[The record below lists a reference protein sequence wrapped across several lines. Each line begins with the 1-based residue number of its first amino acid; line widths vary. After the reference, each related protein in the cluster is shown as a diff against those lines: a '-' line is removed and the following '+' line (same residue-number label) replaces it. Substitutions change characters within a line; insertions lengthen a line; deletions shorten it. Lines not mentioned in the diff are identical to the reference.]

1 MQYLSGF
8 IVVRCKGFEPLT
20 FWFVAKTGLFIKSYN
35 GGKMKNTFKKCARK
49 EIDRWGDTARE
60 ILIPK
65 NLSAWFGMYLP
76 AMPIIF
82 NFGR

>member
-1 MQYLSGF
+1 MQCLSGF

-49 EIDRWGDTARE
+49 EIDRC
-60 ILIPK
+60 
-65 NLSAWFGMYLP
+65 
-76 AMPIIF
+76 
-82 NFGR
+82 

>member
-1 MQYLSGF
+1 M
-8 IVVRCKGFEPLT
+8 CKKRNRPLLDD
-20 FWFVAKTGLFIKSYN
+20 A
-35 GGKMKNTFKKCARK
+35 
-49 EIDRWGDTARE
+49 ARE

-82 NFGR
+82 NFGRQTPEKSIKSKMHMIFKLPFLLKIMYNIIKGKLKNL